1 MAETNQA
8 SEISESLDPQMIEQY
23 DEVAESESIEVD
35 NEGEVRKFQS
45 LYDKAQ
51 SDNQRLG
58 GRVKELEKY
67 MPVVDLLE
75 SRPDLVGMIQDNLSG
90 QGSKEA
96 QPAEDEFNPWDAFYK
111 PESPSYQMRKK
122 DQQNMVDSAVGRHM
136 AALQEQMFMTN
147 LQNDLKS
154 RYRFTDDQSSR
165 FVKFFSQPKENLSLE
180 TLVDVFLKTENET
193 TVRPNSSIDAVRANK
208 QSPRSPGVIQGQ
220 APANKSQKDKLWDEV
235 IGAGSRTNVL

>member
-1 MAETNQA
+1 MAETNQIDEV
-8 SEISESLDPQMIEQY
+8 SENLDPQEIEQY
-23 DEVAESESIEVD
+23 DEAIEPETEVD
-35 NEGEVRKFQS
+35 YEGEVRKFQS
-45 LYDKAQ
+45 MYDRAQ
-51 SDNQRLG
+51 SENQKLG
-58 GRVKELEKY
+58 SRVQELEKY
-67 MPVVDLLE
+67 MPVVNLLE

-90 QGSKEA
+90 GESKEA

-111 PESPSYQMRKK
+111 PDSASYKMRKK
-122 DQQNMVDSAVGRHM
+122 DQQNMVDSAVSRHM

-154 RYRFTDDQSSR
+154 RYKFTDDQSDR

-193 TVRPNSSIDAVRANK
+193 TARPNSSIDAVRANK

-220 APANKSQKDKLWDEV
+220 APTTKSQKDKVWDQV
-235 IGAGSRTNVL
+235 VSAGSRSNVL